1 MATVTQTTDE
11 HVGARGGTRAAQLTG
26 IRSRLLTALIFEVV
40 ALLVSAVGVLMMVGA
55 TIGMATEDN
64 FTGVTLFFGY
74 LADGI
79 PAAFLAAGAAFT
91 VPVGIRTWKLL
102 DAADRG
108 DVAALKRLS
117 SSGWAVVGI
126 FASYVVPGILLL
138 RANRAI
144 RDLDG

>member
-1 MATVTQTTDE
+1 MATATQTTDE
-11 HVGARGGTRAAQLTG
+11 HVGARGGTRASQQTG
-26 IRSRLLTALIFEVV
+26 IRSRLLTALIFEVL

-79 PAAFLAAGAAFT
+79 PAAFLAAGAALT

-108 DVAALKRLS
+108 DAAALKRLS

-138 RANRAI
+138 RANR
-144 RDLDG
+144 